1 VIISIVV
8 EVSVRELEARLLLGL
23 AAAERGHDVFV
34 GVVDPLADADLFP
47 PGLFHDK
54 SLTRGQ
60 EMVRQRALAAAG
72 FHVTSQDEEHWL
84 LQSDYRLSMER
95 RFEPEALQRASFAFT
110 WGPHDTAALKAGRPE
125 HAHRFVMTGS
135 PRVDLWRPD
144 LTGYHT
150 RMPLP
155 SAPDAPFVLFAN
167 NFNHHLGVNRFTT
180 MLRNKRGTYFDGF
193 NDELE
198 ALWFDEMVAQA
209 ERLPHAVAA
218 IRRVALDD
226 RSRVVVV
233 RPHPTEVEQD
243 WRDLIGPLPNVLVT
257 REGPIGRWVRAA
269 QAVVH
274 IGDTTGFEVAVA
286 GVPLVSFEP
295 TEGVAVDL
303 DHITDRLG
311 RRASSADQVVDQ
323 VRRAIEE
330 GAGVT
335 REGDAELLA
344 TRFAALEGRL
354 AVDRIVDAWEELGA
368 PPGAGGRPSGID
380 DRRLE
385 RAMARR
391 RAEERVRSRARPLVR
406 AARELRRQLTQGPTT
421 EQPAAAP
428 FRVAHKF
435 PPIEQAELDAMVV
448 AFRSCL
454 GRFDEVEVT
463 LLGPRLV
470 RLSRRGPR
478 RSSPTGS

>member
-1 VIISIVV
+1 VIVSIIV

-34 GVVDPLADADLFP
+34 GAVDPLADEDLFP

-60 EMVRQRALAAAG
+60 EMVRQRALSERG

-95 RFEPEALQRASFAFT
+95 RFEPEALEQANIAFT
-110 WGPHDTAALKAGRPE
+110 WGPHDTAALRAGRPD
-125 HAHRFVMTGS
+125 HADRFAMTGS

-155 SAPDAPFVLFAN
+155 SAPDEPFVLFAN

-180 MLRNKRGTYFDGF
+180 MLRDKRGTYFSGF
-193 NDELE
+193 DDELE

-226 RSRVVVV
+226 PSRVVVV

-243 WRDLIGPLPNVLVT
+243 WRDLIGPLPNLLVT

-286 GVPLVSFEP
+286 GVPLVSLEP

-311 RRASSADQVVDQ
+311 RPASSADEVVDQ
-323 VRRAIEE
+323 VRRAVEE
-330 GAGVT
+330 GAGAT
-335 REGDAELLA
+335 RASDEELLA
-344 TRFAALEGRL
+344 TRFAALDGPL
-354 AVDRIVDAWEELGA
+354 AVDRIVDAWEALGPA
-368 PPGAGGRPSGID
+368 PGAGSSPTVID
-380 DRRLE
+380 DRRLV
-385 RAMARR
+385 RVMTRR
-391 RAEERVRSRARPLVR
+391 RAEERARSRVRPLVH
-406 AARELRRQLTQGPTT
+406 AARELRRQLAEGPG
-421 EQPAAAP
+421 PAP

-435 PPIEQAELDAMVV
+435 PPIDQAELEAMVV
-448 AFRSCL
+448 AFRACL
-454 GRFDEVEVT
+454 GRFDDVEVT

-470 RLSRRGPR
+470 RLRRRSLSSRGPR
-478 RSSPTGS
+478 TSSPTGS